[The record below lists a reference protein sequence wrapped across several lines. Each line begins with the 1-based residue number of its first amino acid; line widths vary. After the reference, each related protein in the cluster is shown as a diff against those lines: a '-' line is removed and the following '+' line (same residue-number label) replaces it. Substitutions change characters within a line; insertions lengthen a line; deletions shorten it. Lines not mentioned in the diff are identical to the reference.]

1 MEFLKDTGHSLSN
14 SKNSQK
20 SVSQHG
26 SGRADSTPS
35 YLPARQAGARDPE
48 SLSST
53 VFSPVTK
60 DSWSQFLSDKQTKES
75 ASKVRMMVRGETYSG
90 ARTHCSTRTGQAVLV
105 GTIQSKYV
113 KQLKNPAKGEMQV
126 STLCESDKPHSV
138 EPLQN

>member
-14 SKNSQK
+14 SKNSQNL
-20 SVSQHG
+20 VSQHG

-35 YLPARQAGARDPE
+35 YLPGRQAGARDPE

-75 ASKVRMMVRGETYSG
+75 ASKVRMMVREETYSG
-90 ARTHCSTRTGQAVLV
+90 AQTHCSTHTGYRQ
-105 GTIQSKYV
+105 Y
-113 KQLKNPAKGEMQV
+113 
-126 STLCESDKPHSV
+126 
-138 EPLQN
+138 